1 MSGWHIEA
9 ITAHDLDKIVN
20 IDRYAFKRPW
30 QRNLFLAELS
40 SNDTDSY
47 SVKSY
52 RAAETQAIIAYVFLR
67 FIINELHIIRIAV
80 APQFRQCGVATG
92 LLQYCFRLAKEK
104 QVTSVYIEVR
114 PSNIPAIAL
123 YKKLGFQLIG
133 RRPNYYSES
142 SEDAL
147 VMEKNVKE
155 NP

>member
-30 QRNLFLAELS
+30 QRYLFQAELS
-40 SNDTDSY
+40 SNDADSY
-47 SVKSY
+47 SVKCY
-52 RAAETQAIIAYVFLR
+52 RTDEAQVIIAYVFLR

-80 APQFRQCGVATG
+80 APQFRQRGVATG